1 MAESQDNIKKGKI
14 RDLGAWGRPLRA
26 PGIRAPHRL
35 LRAST
40 AAIAAILCRVCS
52 LTRSFPSPSA
62 L

>member
-1 MAESQDNIKKGKI
+1 MAESQENTQKGEI
-14 RDLGAWGRPLRA
+14 RDLGVWGRPVRA

-40 AAIAAILCRVCS
+40 AATAAILCRVCS

-62 L
+62 R